1 MAPRRKVEPVRAPAL
16 RGHHRADLAIVGGGI
31 TGCAA
36 AHQLASAGA
45 RVVLIEA
52 ARIGRGSTAA
62 STALL
67 MQEPDA
73 DFGELAG
80 RYGASGAREV
90 WEASRL
96 AVRSLIRTL
105 KGLPGAPQVESRP
118 SIYFTRREE
127 QVRAR

>member
-1 MAPRRKVEPVRAPAL
+1 MSRLRRGTSLWLHARKVEPVRAPAL
-16 RGHHRADLAIVGGGI
+16 RGHHSADVVIVGGGI

-80 RYGASGAREV
+80 RYGAAGARAI
-90 WEASRL
+90 WRTSRL
-96 AVRSLIRTL
+96 AVR
-105 KGLPGAPQVESRP
+105 A
-118 SIYFTRREE
+118 
-127 QVRAR
+127 